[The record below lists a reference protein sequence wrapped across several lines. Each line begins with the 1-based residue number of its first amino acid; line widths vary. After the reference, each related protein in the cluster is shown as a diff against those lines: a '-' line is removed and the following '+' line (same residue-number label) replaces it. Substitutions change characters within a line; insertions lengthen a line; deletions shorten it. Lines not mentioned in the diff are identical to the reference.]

1 MVVIKQSADTPHWSL
16 ITYTLRSLNDWSDF
30 PSLRRISYESSAR
43 MARPLH
49 LQSWVPGIF
58 DSSKNASVLI
68 RDIHD
73 HVSYMGHTLHTKS
86 PIGRMRKWGWTN
98 AAFRIDRVTWG
109 ISTSS
114 PSILLKND
122 QVLKILVY
130 LYLHFL
136 LSMQDQFFHIPVDR
150 YLCLWYLFPYKNIQ
164 KYRARLRKPPRYPQ
178 AQCMLQ

>member
-136 LSMQDQFFHIPVDR
+136 FSMQDQFLHIPAG
-150 YLCLWYLFPYKNIQ
+150 YLFPYKNIQ
-164 KYRARLRKPPRYPQ
+164 KYRARLRKSPRYPQ